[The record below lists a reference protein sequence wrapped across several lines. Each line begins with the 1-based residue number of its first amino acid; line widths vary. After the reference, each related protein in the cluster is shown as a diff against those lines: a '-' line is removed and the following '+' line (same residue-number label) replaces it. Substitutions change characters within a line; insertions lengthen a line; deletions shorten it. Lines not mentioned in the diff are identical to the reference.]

1 MKFLNIYTIMGLL
14 NEEISRIKS
23 VMGITESKITNN
35 IQNIVTR
42 SLEKMQDYT
51 FEMGLG
57 EMDEL
62 NEITSVDEIKVK
74 NIVMDEVPLLYVDI
88 YVNSDRRD
96 FDNVVSE
103 IEVEVSRYLPKAQII
118 VDEMID
124 TRTFGPG
131 IDW

>member
-1 MKFLNIYTIMGLL
+1 MSLL
-14 NEEISRIKS
+14 NEEISRIKN
-23 VMGITESKITNN
+23 VMGITESKFDDN
-35 IQNIVTR
+35 IQNLVTR

-51 FEMGLG
+51 FDMGLG

-62 NEITSVDEIKVK
+62 NEINSVDEIKVK

-88 YVNSDRRD
+88 YVNSNRRD
-96 FDNVVSE
+96 FDNLISE
-103 IEVEVSRYLPKAQII
+103 IEVEVSRYLPNTQII
-118 VDEMID
+118 IDKIVD

>member
-1 MKFLNIYTIMGLL
+1 MGLL

-62 NEITSVDEIKVK
+62 NEINSVDEIKVK
-74 NIVMDEVPLLYVDI
+74 NIVMDEVPLLYVGI

>member
-1 MKFLNIYTIMGLL
+1 MDLL
-14 NEEISRIKS
+14 NEEISRIKN

-62 NEITSVDEIKVK
+62 NEINSVDEIKVK

>member
-1 MKFLNIYTIMGLL
+1 MGLL

>member
-1 MKFLNIYTIMGLL
+1 MNL
-14 NEEISRIKS
+14 NEEISRIRQ
-23 VMGITESKITNN
+23 VMGITESKFHNS
-35 IQNIVTR
+35 IQKMVNR
-42 SLEKMQDYT
+42 SLEKMQDYA

-62 NEITSVDEIKVK
+62 NEINSVDEIKVK
-74 NIVMDEVPLLYVDI
+74 NIVMGEVPLLYIDI
-88 YVNSDRRD
+88 YINSNRRD
-96 FDNVVSE
+96 FDNVISE
-103 IEVEVSRYLPKAQII
+103 IEVEVSRFLPNTQII

>member
-1 MKFLNIYTIMGLL
+1 MSLL
-14 NEEISRIKS
+14 NEEISRIKN
-23 VMGITESKITNN
+23 VMGITESKFDDN
-35 IQNIVTR
+35 IQNLVTR

-51 FEMGLG
+51 FDMGLG

-62 NEITSVDEIKVK
+62 NEINSVDEIKVT

-88 YVNSDRRD
+88 YVNSNRRD
-96 FDNVVSE
+96 FDNLISE
-103 IEVEVSRYLPKAQII
+103 IEVEVSRYLPNTQII
-118 VDEMID
+118 IDKIVD

>member
-1 MKFLNIYTIMGLL
+1 MSLL
-14 NEEISRIKS
+14 NEEISRIKN
-23 VMGITESKITNN
+23 VMGITEAKFDDN
-35 IQNIVTR
+35 IQNLVNR

-51 FEMGLG
+51 FDMGLG

-62 NEITSVDEIKVK
+62 NEINSVDEIKVK

-88 YVNSDRRD
+88 YVNSNRRD
-96 FDNVVSE
+96 FDNLISE
-103 IEVEVSRYLPKAQII
+103 IEVEVSRYLPNTQII
-118 VDEMID
+118 IDKIID

>member
-1 MKFLNIYTIMGLL
+1 MSLL

>member
-1 MKFLNIYTIMGLL
+1 MSLL
-14 NEEISRIKS
+14 NEEISRIKN
-23 VMGITESKITNN
+23 VMGITESKFDDN
-35 IQNIVTR
+35 IQNLVTR

-62 NEITSVDEIKVK
+62 NEINSVDEIKVK

-88 YVNSDRRD
+88 YVNSNRRD
-96 FDNVVSE
+96 FDNLISE
-103 IEVEVSRYLPKAQII
+103 IEVEVSRYLPNTQII
-118 VDEMID
+118 IDKIVD

>member
-1 MKFLNIYTIMGLL
+1 MSLL
-14 NEEISRIKS
+14 NEEISRIKN
-23 VMGITESKITNN
+23 VMGITESKFDDN
-35 IQNIVTR
+35 IQNLVTR

-51 FEMGLG
+51 FDMGLG

-62 NEITSVDEIKVK
+62 NEINSVDEIKVT

-88 YVNSDRRD
+88 YVNSNRRD
-96 FDNVVSE
+96 FDNLISE
-103 IEVEVSRYLPKAQII
+103 IEVEVSRYLPNIQII
-118 VDEMID
+118 VDKIVD

>member
-1 MKFLNIYTIMGLL
+1 
-14 NEEISRIKS
+14 
-23 VMGITESKITNN
+23 
-35 IQNIVTR
+35 
-42 SLEKMQDYT
+42 MQDYT

-96 FDNVVSE
+96 FDNVIST

>member
-1 MKFLNIYTIMGLL
+1 MGLL
-14 NEEISRIKS
+14 NEEISRIKN

-62 NEITSVDEIKVK
+62 NEINSVDEIKVK

-103 IEVEVSRYLPKAQII
+103 IEAEVSRYLPKAQII